1 MCFYFVSAENV
12 HPTTPMGLRYYPL
25 QPNALLPLSVGLVYV
40 WFFYYSL
47 KYFLFEVYKRLLTF
61 AFKSLQQEREEVST
75 MTSIAVVT

>member
-1 MCFYFVSAENV
+1 
-12 HPTTPMGLRYYPL
+12 MGSRYYPL
-25 QPNALLPLSVGLVYV
+25 QPYALLPLSVGYV

-75 MTSIAVVT
+75 MTSIAVVTQNAYK